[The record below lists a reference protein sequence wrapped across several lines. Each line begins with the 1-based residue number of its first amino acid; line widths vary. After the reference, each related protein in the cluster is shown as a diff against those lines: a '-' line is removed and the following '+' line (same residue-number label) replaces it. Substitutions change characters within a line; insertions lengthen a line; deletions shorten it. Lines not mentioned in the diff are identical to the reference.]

1 MHAMDWQGVLSG
13 QPLQWIISGFLT
25 TLWVT
30 LAGIVLA
37 TLIAISLLSLR
48 LTGNRL
54 AKTMVGVWVSVF
66 RNTPLLVQ
74 LMFWYFAA
82 WNWLPR
88 DVISFISAD
97 HPWSIL
103 PGDVWWL
110 TPEFICSAWGLG
122 VFTSAFLVEEIAS
135 GLQAVSAGQREAAV
149 AQGFSSWAIFH
160 HILLPQ
166 GLANAWQPIVGQYL
180 NLMKLSSLASGIGFA
195 ELTYQVRQIESYNA
209 HALEAFAVGTALYLF
224 TGIVLGML
232 LTRLGPRPAAGKS
245 SKVRMRIFSVRSILH
260 DR

>member
-48 LTGNRL
+48 LTGYLL

-88 DVISFISAD
+88 DVISFINAD
-97 HPWSIL
+97 HPCQFCR
-103 PGDVWWL
+103 VM
-110 TPEFICSAWGLG
+110 
-122 VFTSAFLVEEIAS
+122 S
-135 GLQAVSAGQREAAV
+135 GG
-149 AQGFSSWAIFH
+149 
-160 HILLPQ
+160 
-166 GLANAWQPIVGQYL
+166 
-180 NLMKLSSLASGIGFA
+180 
-195 ELTYQVRQIESYNA
+195 
-209 HALEAFAVGTALYLF
+209 
-224 TGIVLGML
+224 
-232 LTRLGPRPAAGKS
+232 
-245 SKVRMRIFSVRSILH
+245 
-260 DR
+260 

>member
-30 LAGIVLA
+30 LAGVVLA
-37 TLIAISLLSLR
+37 TLFTILLLSLR
-48 LTGNRL
+48 LTGNRF
-54 AKTMVGVWVSVF
+54 AKAVVGGWVSVF

-88 DVISFISAD
+88 EMITFINAE
-97 HPWSIL
+97 HPWSVL

-110 TPEFICSAWGLG
+110 TPEFLCSAWGLG
-122 VFTSAFLVEEIAS
+122 VFTSAFLIEEVSS
-135 GLQAVSAGQREAAV
+135 GLQAVSGGQREAAV
-149 AQGFSSWAIFH
+149 AQGFSAWAILR

-166 GLANAWQPIVGQYL
+166 ALANAWQPIVGQYL

-209 HALEAFAVGTALYLF
+209 HALEAFAVGTALYLL
-224 TGIVLGML
+224 TGIVLDML
-232 LTRLGPRPAAGKS
+232 LTRLGPKLASGQPFR
-245 SKVRMRIFSVRSILH
+245 VRTPPFSFRSIQH

>member
-1 MHAMDWQGVLSG
+1 MHTMDWQGVLSG

-30 LAGIVLA
+30 VAGIVLA
-37 TLIAISLLSLR
+37 TLLAILLISLR
-48 LTGNRL
+48 LTGNRFGIG
-54 AKTMVGVWVSVF
+54 VVNVWVSVF

-82 WNWLPR
+82 WNLLPR
-88 DVISFISAD
+88 GVITFVNAE
-97 HPWSIL
+97 HGWSIL

-122 VFTSAFLVEEIAS
+122 GFTSAFLVEEIAS
-135 GLQAVSAGQREAAV
+135 GLQAVSDGQREAAI
-149 AQGFSSWAIFH
+149 AQGFSSWATLR

-166 GLANAWQPIVGQYL
+166 GLVNAWQPIVGQYL

-195 ELTYQVRQIESYNA
+195 ELTYQVRQVESYNA
-209 HALEAFAVGTALYLF
+209 HALEAFAVGTALYLL
-224 TGIVLGML
+224 TGIALGML
-232 LTRLGPRPAAGKS
+232 LTRLGPAPVSARAFARKTR
-245 SKVRMRIFSVRSILH
+245 VFSLRSPQH